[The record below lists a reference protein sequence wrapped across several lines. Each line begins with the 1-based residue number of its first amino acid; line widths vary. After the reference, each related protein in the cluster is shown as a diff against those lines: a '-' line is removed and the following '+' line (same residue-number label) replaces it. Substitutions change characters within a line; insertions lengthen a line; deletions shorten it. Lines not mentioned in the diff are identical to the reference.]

1 MARPMTGALLL
12 SVLAFGCGIKRYLP
26 GKAVLDADQ
35 ALAWRAAPPAAVPY
49 RGPPRVGMPVLPLQ
63 VFGLYYDLDLVLVSD
78 HPSWDMH
85 EYARVDLPDGPLWL
99 AKDARPTGVQGIV
112 ADVPDIER
120 WAPEAAV
127 PRQRGEVAVVDESE
141 GDRVDVTL
149 RYQNLDGELVAVQV
163 QGRVKARPPGKRNGS
178 TMGHSR
184 QSAAVVLD
192 LERFG
197 SAGRVRMSIGGQRV
211 RIKHLLGLYP
221 MKFLLR
227 QAQAGVMVTSLRQ
240 EDSGEGFR
248 VHRPGPDPV
257 DAATSGGDAGT
268 PTCPMADGI
277 YDYVS
282 VTGDGCGPQGAAQ
295 LEQHGCDVAA
305 AGGPFDSLTFAIN
318 ADGTQSNC
326 AMSMQCFTVSGA
338 MITYRQDPCTWV
350 YMRR

>member
-1 MARPMTGALLL
+1 MTGALLL

-63 VFGLYYDLDLVLVSD
+63 VFGLSYDHDLVLVSD

-184 QSAAVVLD
+184 QSAAVV
-192 LERFG
+192 
-197 SAGRVRMSIGGQRV
+197 
-211 RIKHLLGLYP
+211 
-221 MKFLLR
+221 
-227 QAQAGVMVTSLRQ
+227 
-240 EDSGEGFR
+240 SGIR
-248 VHRPGPDPV
+248 
-257 DAATSGGDAGT
+257 
-268 PTCPMADGI
+268 
-277 YDYVS
+277 
-282 VTGDGCGPQGAAQ
+282 
-295 LEQHGCDVAA
+295 
-305 AGGPFDSLTFAIN
+305 
-318 ADGTQSNC
+318 
-326 AMSMQCFTVSGA
+326 
-338 MITYRQDPCTWV
+338 
-350 YMRR
+350 